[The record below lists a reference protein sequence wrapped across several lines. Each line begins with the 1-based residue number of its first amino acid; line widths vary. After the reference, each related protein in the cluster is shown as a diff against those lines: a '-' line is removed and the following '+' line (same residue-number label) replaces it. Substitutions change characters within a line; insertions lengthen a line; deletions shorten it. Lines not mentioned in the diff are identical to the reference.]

1 MKYWWLIIIGI
12 FGLVGCRP
20 SNPPDDSAI
29 ISRSAEEQTPSD
41 RVEFSVNG
49 ATVSFAYPE
58 DWEFYS
64 TEFGVVVAESLGRVA
79 EDGRLGGLLMHVW
92 APPLNDFSISAS
104 DTNRA
109 RAILEQITG
118 NPSYVGG
125 ANVTIP
131 RPFDWGGIEAA
142 YYLLDNVE
150 GNVTVVLGVILPGET
165 QLIAASISAP
175 KDQAHRVR
183 AQIPR
188 LLDGLMVNDVL
199 LSGETLDET
208 LPYPLSFPTDA
219 PPTPEHTAGI
229 PYLPAIRSFAGGLPV
244 AQGDG

>member
-12 FGLVGCRP
+12 IGLVGCRP
-20 SNPPDDSAI
+20 SSPPDDSAI
-29 ISRSAEEQTPSD
+29 ISRSAGSLAPAD
-41 RVEFSVNG
+41 RVEFNVNG
-49 ATVSFAYPE
+49 ATVSFAYPD
-58 DWEFYS
+58 DWEFYR
-64 TEFGVVVAESLGRVA
+64 TEFGVVVAESLGSIA
-79 EDGRLGGLLMHVW
+79 EDGQLGGLLMHVW

-118 NPSYVGG
+118 NPSYIGG
-125 ANVTIP
+125 AHVSVP
-131 RPFDWGGIEAA
+131 RAFDWEGVEAA
-142 YYLLDNVE
+142 YYLLDNIE
-150 GNVTVVLGVILPGET
+150 GNVTVVLGVLLPDAE

-175 KDQAHRVR
+175 KDQAYRVR

-188 LLDGLMVNDVL
+188 LLDGLMVNGVL

-219 PPTPEHTAGI
+219 PPTPEHAAII
-229 PYLPAIRSFAGGLPV
+229 PLLPAIRSFAGGLPV
-244 AQGDG
+244 ALGDG